1 MSYMEIFTWE
11 LLGTA
16 ALVLIGTGSVA
27 TVLLKGSLAFGG
39 GGNWLVIVFGWG
51 LGVFVGA
58 SIASPT
64 GGHINPIVTLALAIT
79 GSTAWSELPIYAL
92 GQLTGGIIGGIL
104 CWVVFKLQF
113 DSSVDNSD
121 TRRIFCTVPGE
132 RKRFWNTITE
142 AIATFVLI
150 FWILADPPGNAA
162 LGYGGVAA
170 VVVAI
175 GVGLG
180 GPTGYAINPARD
192 LGPRIAYWL
201 LPIRGKARPDWGYAW
216 VPVLGPVLGAS
227 AAALLYL
234 ALA

>member
-1 MSYMEIFTWE
+1 M
-11 LLGTA
+11 
-16 ALVLIGTGSVA
+16 
-27 TVLLKGSLAFGG
+27 
-39 GGNWLVIVFGWG
+39 
-51 LGVFVGA
+51 
-58 SIASPT
+58 
-64 GGHINPIVTLALAIT
+64 
-79 GSTAWSELPIYAL
+79 
-92 GQLTGGIIGGIL
+92 

-113 DSSVDNSD
+113 DSSEDNSD

-132 RKRFWNTITE
+132 RKRFWNMITE

-150 FWILADPPGNAA
+150 IWILADPPGNAA

-175 GVGLG
+175 GFGLG

-234 ALA
+234 VIA